1 MKAVLLL
8 SGGLDSATVLGIAK
22 SEGYEIHAL
31 SFVYGQRHGKEL
43 ASAEKLCKY
52 FGVKNHVIIKIN
64 LDEIGGSA
72 LTDRTIDVPGANAE
86 SGRAIPVTY
95 VPARN
100 LIFLSIAGAYA
111 EVIGASTIFIGAN
124 QVDFSGYP
132 DCREEFLKSF
142 EETLAKGT
150 KAGVSGKRIRV
161 VAPLL
166 LMTKGEIIKEGM
178 RLGVPYELTWTCYKG
193 GELACGQCEACILR
207 LKGFRDA
214 GYEDPLKYET
224 GQKM

>member
-1 MKAVLLL
+1 MRAVVLV

-22 SEGYEIHAL
+22 ANGYEIYAL
-31 SFVYGQRHGKEL
+31 SFVYGQRHRKEL
-43 ASAEKLCKY
+43 RCANKLCKY
-52 FGVKNHVIIKIN
+52 FGVREHKIVKIN
-64 LDEIGGSA
+64 LDAIGGSA
-72 LTDRTIDVPGANAE
+72 LTDRAIEVPQAKTEIGNE
-86 SGRAIPVTY
+86 IPVTY

-111 EVIGASTIFIGAN
+111 ETIGADAIFIGVN

-132 DCREEFLKSF
+132 DCREEFLKAF
-142 EETLAKGT
+142 EEVLAKGT
-150 KAGVSGKRIRV
+150 RAGVSGKRIKV

-166 LMTKGEIIKEGM
+166 HMKKGEIIREGM

-193 GELACGQCEACILR
+193 GKLACGKCEACVLR

-214 GYEDPLKYET
+214 GYEDPLKYEP
-224 GQKM
+224 QM